1 MTKNDPF
8 ATMFNFNDGMFN
20 FNESAL
26 APFAEF
32 TRLSAKTFEQL
43 ARYQYELAGDLVEAG
58 IEQVNLLGRIEKPEE
73 LLQAEMDLGQSL
85 GKKLGKRSELLL
97 KIASDAQAGYRDLAG
112 QTMADVKAKAA

>member
-8 ATMFNFNDGMFN
+8 ATMFN

-32 TRLSAKTFEQL
+32 TKLSAKTFEQL

-97 KIASDAQAGYRDLAG
+97 KIASDAQSGYRDLAG